1 MRVLVLG
8 SGGREH
14 ALVWAIGRSPL
25 VDEVLCAP
33 GSDGIGR
40 HGRCAEARLASPDS
54 VVELVKREDVQLV
67 VVGPE
72 VPLVAGLAD
81 HLEAAGIAVFGPGAA
96 AARLEGSKSFAKAF
110 MQRHGIPTAAYQGFA
125 DPDKAER
132 YVRARGG
139 PLVVKADGLAA
150 GKGVYM
156 CAGPD
161 EASVALSEIMRERRF
176 GDSGAEVVIE
186 DWLVG
191 EEASYYAIS
200 DGERSVCL
208 AAAQDHKRA
217 LDGDRGEN
225 TGGMGA
231 YSPAP
236 VVSPDVEQRI
246 IEKIVQPTLDGLR
259 AEGTPYRGVLYVGVM
274 VVEAEPVV
282 VEFNVRFGD
291 PETQPLLYRMES
303 DLVPLLVGAAQG
315 QLPLQAARA
324 PDPAGASAADS
335 GARSEAK
342 PSGGGWR
349 ATARAPGPAGASAA
363 DSGAR
368 SEAKPSGGGWRATA
382 RAPGPAGAS
391 AADSGARSEAKP
403 SGGGW
408 RATARAPG
416 PAGPVFGDPAV
427 CVVLAS
433 EGYPRSY
440 PVGREIRG
448 LEELESE
455 PEVLVFHA
463 ATRRSGG
470 RWETAGGRV
479 LGITARGAS
488 IAAARDRAY
497 AAARRIQFEG
507 AQLRS
512 DIALR
517 ALRDHAG

>member
-14 ALVWAIGRSPL
+14 ALVWAIGKSPL
-25 VDEVLCAP
+25 VEEVLCAP

-40 HGRCAEARLASPDS
+40 HGRCAEAKLDSAGS
-54 VVELVKREDVQLV
+54 VVELAQREDVRLV
-67 VVGPE
+67 VIGPE

-81 HLEAAGIAVFGPGAA
+81 QLAAAGITVFGPGAA

-110 MQRHGIPTAAYQGFA
+110 MQRHGIPTAAYRVFA
-125 DPDKAER
+125 DSEEAER

-139 PLVVKADGLAA
+139 PVVVKADGLAA

-156 CAGPD
+156 CEGAD
-161 EASVALSEIMRERRF
+161 EACVALSEIMRERRF

-231 YSPAP
+231 YSPAL

-246 IEKIVQPTLDGLR
+246 IQKIVQPTLDGMR

-274 VVEAEPVV
+274 IVESEPYV

-291 PETQPLLYRMES
+291 PETQPLLFRMES
-303 DLVPLLVGAAQG
+303 DLVPLLLGAAQG
-315 QLPLQAARA
+315 QLPSNLL
-324 PDPAGASAADS
+324 
-335 GARSEAK
+335 E
-342 PSGGGWR
+342 
-349 ATARAPGPAGASAA
+349 
-363 DSGAR
+363 
-368 SEAKPSGGGWRATA
+368 
-382 RAPGPAGAS
+382 
-391 AADSGARSEAKP
+391 
-403 SGGGW
+403 
-408 RATARAPG
+408 
-416 PAGPVFGDPAV
+416 PVFGDPAV

-440 PVGREIRG
+440 PAGLGISG
-448 LEELESE
+448 LEELLGEHD
-455 PEVLVFHA
+455 VLVFHA
-463 ATRRSGG
+463 GTRYSGG
-470 RWETAGGRV
+470 RWETSGGRV
-479 LGITARGAS
+479 LGVTARGAS
-488 IAAARDRAY
+488 IAAARERAY
-497 AAARRIQFEG
+497 AAARGIQFEG
-507 AQLRS
+507 VQLRS
-512 DIALR
+512 DIAQR